1 MLYCRWIHVPLF
13 LSSSWKL
20 VMQSALFCGTL
31 PLAETP
37 FKKFPFSSDFS
48 FHPFQALF
56 TRPAPLTSSSPSY
69 HSSVGGEAGFREL
82 RKGRGDLTDS
92 QTWIVR
98 LMCSSATVSWE
109 KKAEKN
115 RKEREANHA
124 HKLLDDMEP
133 QSCAMVLPHMTLVNP
148 LQKTVQDSHTS
159 ETQISQKVKKFSRH
173 GHVYKG
179 LCRCRGRS
187 DWEERQVAKSATKG
201 SLMT

>member
-82 RKGRGDLTDS
+82 RKGRGDLTNRQSNLNCETDVFLRHCLLRQES
-92 QTWIVR
+92 
-98 LMCSSATVSWE
+98 
-109 KKAEKN
+109 
-115 RKEREANHA
+115 RKER
-124 HKLLDDMEP
+124 P
-133 QSCAMVLPHMTLVNP
+133 IT
-148 LQKTVQDSHTS
+148 HTS
-159 ETQISQKVKKFSRH
+159 CSTTWSHKVVQWCYHTWLWSIHYKKLFKTPILLKH
-173 GHVYKG
+173 K
-179 LCRCRGRS
+179 
-187 DWEERQVAKSATKG
+187 
-201 SLMT
+201 